1 MRRKSIAFG
10 IVLILLALYMIVSTL
25 GYAPAMPFFKA
36 AFTLVLLYT
45 TIRGFMRLHFTAGFL
60 SVAILGCLH
69 DELLHIEALTPWTLL
84 IAGLL
89 LGIAFDTMFRG
100 VRKKHRYTDSDGSHI
115 EWDFKNYAGESDVE
129 DDVDGQSVR
138 VSNTFGAKSK
148 YVNSEAFR
156 KAEIEN
162 SFGECNVYFNNAIL
176 AGDRAAIQAENHF
189 GQTNLYLPR
198 TWRVSIH
205 EESAFGNVHIHGRGS
220 AEEGAPLIELTLESN
235 FGDLNVYFE

>member
-45 TIRGFMRLHFTAGFL
+45 TIRGFMRLHFTTGFL
-60 SVAILGCLH
+60 SLAILGCLH
-69 DELLHIEALTPWTLL
+69 DKLLHIEALTPWTLL
-84 IAGLL
+84 LAGLL
-89 LGIAFDTMFRG
+89 LGVAFDTIFHG
-100 VRKKHRYTDSDGSHI
+100 VRRKRRHMNPDGSHI
-115 EWDFKNYAGESDVE
+115 EWDFSNYSDDDVE

-156 KAEIEN
+156 NAEIEN

-176 AGDRAAIQAENHF
+176 AGDRARIQAENHF

-198 TWRVSIH
+198 TWRVSVH
-205 EESAFGNVHIHGRGS
+205 EESAFGNVYIRGRGS
-220 AEEGAPLIELTLESN
+220 KEEGAPLVELVLESN
-235 FGDLNVYFE
+235 FGELNVYFE